1 MDVDAFVASVML
13 SSLLKKHLI
22 LYKTEPVCGYESLK
36 AGFSRL
42 DPSIRNVFFI
52 GCGAAIDVEELL
64 GLDVDSTEEGY
75 VQVRPKIHVFD
86 RNRPWHL
93 NNLFGSELVYCY
105 EDGTSEDIDEYR
117 AAYTFLASTQDAE
130 DSNELESSDSIN
142 SEEDNEDEDEIIEV
156 KQGKRVRRRAID
168 SDDENDEEIN
178 EEEDVAEKL
187 TDDDNDD
194 NENNIV
200 GGGAG
205 AGAGGDGNTQEDEE
219 QFDLSAVRHKKKRKT
234 QRATNIKLL
243 EEYYRQGNYIATT
256 NAVQIYTL
264 LTLIGETSS
273 MMLWLSIVGLTSI
286 ETLNPQLYKILLPSL
301 KNEMHRLNQVNNHNH
316 SSASNGS
323 AKAAGGIK
331 FYGEPDFSLFLLR
344 QWSLYESMIH
354 SSYVSAKLFLWRED
368 GRKKLH
374 KMLAKV
380 GITLQDAKE
389 SWVHTKPVLKRELKS
404 RLDSVSGSY
413 GIEGITRDG
422 VVREFGLAGSM
433 SAGDCVESIAAY
445 LEMGKTDAIFP
456 NKFNKSNGGSGSSK
470 SSDSTSAGAGAGEDD
485 PDAESKELSRETYE
499 AWVRNFWIA
508 WDSYDIYDRLM
519 TGCEQA
525 KLLQTAVVST
535 ANFIFDKNLPKD
547 LRSFRMVI
555 VQDAPAIEVFYNP
568 LSLQRLA
575 SWVSEGCAEIHSSN
589 TPFVLAVLNEPRDVY
604 LVIGMGGHRS
614 RDFAI
619 EDVISNHN
627 HFGRQFQATARAI
640 NAEVKIDA
648 FESAIIEVSRLDLP
662 RFLEALDAQIQSE

>member
-36 AGFSRL
+36 SGFSRL

-52 GCGAAIDVEELL
+52 GCGASVDLEELL
-64 GLDVDSTEEGY
+64 GLDIDSSEEGY
-75 VQVRPKIHVFD
+75 VQVRPNIHVFD
-86 RNRPWHL
+86 RIRPWHL

-105 EDGTSEDIDEYR
+105 EDGTSEDVDEYR
-117 AAYTFLASTQDAE
+117 AAYTFLASGEAE
-130 DSNELESSDSIN
+130 DSNELESGDSNNNSDDDDIL
-142 SEEDNEDEDEIIEV
+142 EV

-168 SDDENDEEIN
+168 SDDENDEEVI
-178 EEEDVAEKL
+178 EEKEDIIEKQ

-194 NENNIV
+194 ENDGN
-200 GGGAG
+200 GGGG
-205 AGAGGDGNTQEDEE
+205 NTQVGNTQEDEQ
-219 QFDLSAVRHKKKRKT
+219 QFDLSVAQNKKKRKT
-234 QRATNIKLL
+234 QRAINIKLL
-243 EEYYRQGNYIATT
+243 EDYYRQGNYISTT

-286 ETLNPQLYKILLPSL
+286 ETMNPQLYQVLLPSL
-301 KNEMHRLNQVNNHNH
+301 KNEMHRLNQVNHNHNH
-316 SSASNGS
+316 NSASNGS
-323 AKAAGGIK
+323 AKAAGGVK

-380 GITLQDAKE
+380 GITLQDARE

-456 NKFNKSNGGSGSSK
+456 NRFNKNGTSGASGSYK
-470 SSDSTSAGAGAGEDD
+470 DGDTTGGGDD
-485 PDAESKELSRETYE
+485 EADAQSKELARETYE

-508 WDSYDIYDRLM
+508 WDSYDNYDRLM

-604 LVIGMGGHRS
+604 LVIGMGDHRS
-614 RDFAI
+614 RDLAI
-619 EDVISNHN
+619 EDVMANHN
-627 HFGRQFQATARAI
+627 HFGRQFQSTARAI
-640 NAEVKIDA
+640 NAEVKVDA
-648 FESAIIEVSRLDLP
+648 FESSIIEISRLDLP